1 MTDFFTNAGIIAKL
15 TIFIVFAPLV
25 MGVLYAIK
33 PSERK
38 LAFMR
43 PLSLAA
49 IFAALSGT
57 CLGVINVLMGA
68 TEHPQGV
75 SSAHALLG
83 LAETLVALFVGFG
96 CQTVAWL
103 CVAIG
108 MRR

>member
-1 MTDFFTNAGIIAKL
+1 MSDFFTNAGILAKL
-15 TIFIVFAPLV
+15 TIAIVFAPLV

-49 IFAALSGT
+49 IFAALSGC
-57 CLGVINVLMGA
+57 CLGVINVFMGA
-68 TEHPQGV
+68 AEHPQGIGGGP
-75 SSAHALLG
+75 ALVG

-103 CVAIG
+103 CIAIG